1 MRIRSTQPGTNV
13 TPTRPSSVD
22 KAKEGGATAKKAE
35 VVELSSLARML
46 TDARAPE
53 AVDTARVEAL
63 RAKLADGSFEIDAQ
77 RIAER
82 MLQEEQG

>member
-1 MRIRSTQPGTNV
+1 MRIRGTQPGTNV

-22 KAKEGGATAKKAE
+22 KTKDGGPAAKKAE

-53 AVDTARVEAL
+53 SIDAARVEAL
-63 RAKLADGSFEIDAQ
+63 RAKLEDGTFEIDAQ